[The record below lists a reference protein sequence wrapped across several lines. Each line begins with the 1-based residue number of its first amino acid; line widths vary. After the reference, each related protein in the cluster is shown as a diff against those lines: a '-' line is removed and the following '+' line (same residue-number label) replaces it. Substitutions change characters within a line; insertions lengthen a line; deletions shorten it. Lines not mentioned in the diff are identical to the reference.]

1 MTPGQSVTLSGAQ
14 TGGVFAGMLTVGI
27 LASALRVGSLRFW
40 TVAGCTG
47 SCLALI
53 AIAVLGQ
60 SPDLPLTPAVVGL
73 GFFNGMFAVAAIAS
87 MMALAGEG
95 RSGRQGTRMGL
106 WGAAQAVAAGFGGLA
121 GAAEPDLRRLVAR
134 DGSAFG
140 FVFIAEG
147 ALFLAAALLAMRI
160 MDGGRLSAPPNA
172 IPGA

>member
-1 MTPGQSVTLSGAQ
+1 MTPGQSITLSGAQ
-14 TGGVFAGMLTVGI
+14 HGGVFAGMLTVGI

-121 GAAEPDLRRLVAR
+121 GAAAADLLRLVAR